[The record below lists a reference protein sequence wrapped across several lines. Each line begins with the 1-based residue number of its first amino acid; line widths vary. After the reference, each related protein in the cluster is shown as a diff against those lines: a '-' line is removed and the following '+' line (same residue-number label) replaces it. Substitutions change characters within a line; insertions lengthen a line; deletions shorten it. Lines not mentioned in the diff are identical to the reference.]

1 MAPTPPPPQ
10 GLKEAIEGLIA
21 PGPWPLD
28 GHSVCTPGPTWCH
41 SPRSVAHPGPNFPG
55 QPRDT
60 VGTKSVQ
67 SRGICPDP
75 APLLPRGRVGTN
87 VDTFVPGQLSRH
99 YPGTI
104 VPQLLLPGPD
114 SDPGQIQMKSS
125 QCKIIKISIN
135 SFQALRSLRY

>member
-1 MAPTPPPPQ
+1 MHILYILYCFSAVGKGDQ
-10 GLKEAIEGLIA
+10 LYFYNLKEKYY
-21 PGPWPLD
+21 
-28 GHSVCTPGPTWCH
+28 
-41 SPRSVAHPGPNFPG
+41 PGPNFPG

-99 YPGTI
+99 CPGTI